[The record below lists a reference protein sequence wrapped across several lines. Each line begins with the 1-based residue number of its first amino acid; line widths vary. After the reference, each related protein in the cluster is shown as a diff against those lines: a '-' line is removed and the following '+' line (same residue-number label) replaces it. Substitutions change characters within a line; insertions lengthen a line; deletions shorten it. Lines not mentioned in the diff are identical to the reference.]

1 MYYISGMNPILI
13 SIIAISIILVGTTV
27 GSAFVFFVKKN
38 LSYKTHSVI
47 MGFASGIMIAAAFL
61 GLINPAIESAKNLYG
76 KGIMI
81 FPVIIGFGVGGLI
94 LFALDKILPHFHIT
108 TNEEEGKKSNISKGL
123 KYFFAVAIHNIPEGL
138 AVGFA
143 CGVAFTTSGDQ
154 QTAALMSALSLSIG
168 IAIQNIPEGI
178 AISVPL
184 MEDGFSKPKSFFF
197 GILSGVVEPIFAV
210 LALFLLQSSNMLLP
224 WLLSFAAGAMIY
236 VTVDELIP
244 SMREYGHFHR
254 AIWAFMIGFAI
265 MLVLEVCL

>member
-1 MYYISGMNPILI
+1 MNPIVI
-13 SIIAISIILVGTTV
+13 SIVSISIILVGTTV
-27 GSAFVFFVKKN
+27 GSAFVFFMRKN
-38 LSYKTHSVI
+38 LSKKTHSLI

-61 GLINPAIESAKNLYG
+61 GLINPALEAAKQIYG
-76 KGIMI
+76 KGLMI
-81 FPVIIGFGVGGLI
+81 LPIIVGFMVGGLI

-108 TNEEEGKKSNISKGL
+108 TNEEEGKKSNISQGL

-143 CGVAFTTSGDQ
+143 CAVAFSTTKDQ

-184 MEDGFSKPKSFFF
+184 MEAGFSKPKAFFF
-197 GILSGVVEPIFAV
+197 GFLSGVVEPIFAV
-210 LALFLLQSSNMLLP
+210 LGLLLLKSSNSLLP
-224 WLLSFAAGAMIY
+224 WLLAFAAGAMIY

-265 MLVLEVCL
+265 MLALELCL